1 MTRVLDK
8 KAPRG
13 DHPRAPGAPGDPGF
27 RHRLSRRGFLT
38 TSATGLAGASLAACS
53 GAPDGAPEG
62 GAPGDAANAATP
74 PLAATPLAPTP
85 LPPPARPTAPT
96 DAAWAHVRDR
106 FTLEPG
112 TAYMNNASLGMPP
125 ASVAAAVAA
134 GYEALSREPIRAKHD
149 LGDAIANRVTPRLAT
164 LLGADPGEIVLTRN
178 ATEALHAAAIGTRL
192 EPGDE
197 VLITSQEHPA
207 GRRPWEYRATRHGVK
222 VNTVFIPSPFES
234 GDQVV
239 ELVEAALTPATRAL
253 AFCHVTRGGHLYPVA
268 RLCALA
274 RDRGIVSHVDG
285 AQAVGMFPVD
295 LHALGCDTCS
305 ASLHKWLL
313 GPMGTGVL
321 FVRAGARDRV
331 DSAFA
336 HDATPDAPN
345 YGPPG
350 TAGLPLRAGLAA
362 SLDFAE
368 ALGIENVAERTR
380 FLSDQLKDRLAGLPG
395 MTPLSGPNRETSCP
409 GSTIFELE
417 GVDAV
422 EAVAVLAER
431 AKIHID
437 EHQRDGHNAIRI
449 STHLYNTLEEV
460 ERVVEELAALRGRAS
475 YPGVRSA
482 AESPGGIA
490 RDLDVKGED

>member
-1 MTRVLDK
+1 MR
-8 KAPRG
+8 
-13 DHPRAPGAPGDPGF
+13 DH
-27 RHRLSRRGFLT
+27 FL
-38 TSATGLAGASLAACS
+38 
-53 GAPDGAPEG
+53 
-62 GAPGDAANAATP
+62 
-74 PLAATPLAPTP
+74 
-85 LPPPARPTAPT
+85 
-96 DAAWAHVRDR
+96 
-106 FTLEPG
+106 LEPG

-149 LGDAIANRVTPRLAT
+149 LGDAIATRVVPRLAA

-207 GRRPWEYRATRHGVK
+207 GRRPWEYRAARHGVK

-234 GDQVV
+234 EAQIV
-239 ELVEAALTPATRAL
+239 ELVETALTPATRAL

-274 RDRGIVSHVDG
+274 RERGIVSHVDG

-295 LHALGCDTCS
+295 LHALGCDTYS

-313 GPMGTGVL
+313 GPMGTGV
-321 FVRAGARDRV
+321 FYVRAGARDRV

-336 HDATPDAPN
+336 HDATPEAPA

-362 SLDFAE
+362 SLDFVE
-368 ALGIENVAERTR
+368 ALGIENVAARTR
-380 FLSDQLKDRLAGLPG
+380 FLSNHLKERLAPVPG
-395 MTPLSGPNRETSCP
+395 MTPLSGPDHATSCP

-449 STHLYNTLEEV
+449 STHVYNTVAEV
-460 ERVVEELAALRGRAS
+460 ERVVEELVQSSPTGAS
-475 YPGVRSA
+475 DHVP
-482 AESPGGIA
+482 E
-490 RDLDVKGED
+490 

>member
-1 MTRVLDK
+1 MKK
-8 KAPRG
+8 KAPDG
-13 DHPRAPGAPGDPGF
+13 DHLRAPGPLPPPPPPPPPRGPAPPRPPRGPRPPGDPGC
-27 RHRLSRRGFLT
+27 RHRLSRRGFLA
-38 TSATGLAGASLAACS
+38 TSATGLAGTALAACS

-62 GAPGDAANAATP
+62 GATGDPPTPASTTAAQTTP
-74 PLAATPLAPTP
+74 PPT
-85 LPPPARPTAPT
+85 RPTAPD
-96 DAAWAHVRDR
+96 DAAWAHVRDH
-106 FTLEPG
+106 FILEPG

-149 LGDAIANRVTPRLAT
+149 LGDAIANRVTPRLAA

-207 GRRPWEYRATRHGVK
+207 GRRPWEYRETRHGVR

-234 GDQVV
+234 EAQVV
-239 ELVEAALTPATRAL
+239 DLVEAALTPATRAL

-268 RLCALA
+268 RLCSLA

-295 LHALGCDTCS
+295 LHALGCDTYS

-313 GPMGTGVL
+313 GPMGTGVYY
-321 FVRAGARDRV
+321 VRAGARERV

-336 HDATPDAPN
+336 HDATPGAPN

-362 SLDFAE
+362 SLDFTD
-368 ALGIENVAERTR
+368 ALGIGNVAARTR
-380 FLSDQLKDRLAGLPG
+380 HLSDLLKERLAALPG
-395 MTPLSGPNRETSCP
+395 MTPLSGPDHATSCP
-409 GSTIFELE
+409 GSTIFELD

-422 EAVAVLAER
+422 EAVAILAER

-449 STHLYNTLEEV
+449 STHVYNTVAEI
-460 ERVVEELAALRGRAS
+460 ERVVEELDALR
-475 YPGVRSA
+475 P
-482 AESPGGIA
+482 
-490 RDLDVKGED
+490 

>member
-1 MTRVLDK
+1 MTGLVEK

-13 DHPRAPGAPGDPGF
+13 DHPRAPGDPGGPGS
-27 RHRLSRRGFLT
+27 RHHVSRRGFLAA
-38 TSATGLAGASLAACS
+38 SATGLAGASLAACG

-62 GAPGDAANAATP
+62 GATGDPATP
-74 PLAATPLAPTP
+74 ASTPGPATSPAPAPAPTP
-85 LPPPARPTAPT
+85 LRPSAPD
-96 DAAWAHVRDR
+96 DAAWAHVRDH
-106 FTLEPG
+106 FILEPG

-149 LGDAIANRVTPRLAT
+149 LGDAIATRVVPRLAAF
-164 LLGADPGEIVLTRN
+164 LGSDPDEIVLTRN

-207 GRRPWEYRATRHGVK
+207 GRRPWEYRATRNGVK

-234 GDQVV
+234 EAQVV
-239 ELVEAALTPATRAL
+239 DLVEAALTPATRAL

-268 RLCALA
+268 WLCELA
-274 RDRGIVSHVDG
+274 RERGIVSHVDG
-285 AQAVGMFPVD
+285 AQAVGMFPVE
-295 LHALGCDTCS
+295 LHELGCDTYS

-313 GPMGTGVL
+313 GPMGTGV
-321 FVRAGARDRV
+321 FYVREGARGRV
-331 DSAFA
+331 ESAFA
-336 HDATPDAPN
+336 HDATPEAPA

-368 ALGIENVAERTR
+368 ALGIENVAARTR
-380 FLSDQLKDRLAGLPG
+380 FLSDHLKERLATIPG
-395 MTPLSGPNRETSCP
+395 MTPLSGPDRATSCP

-449 STHLYNTLEEV
+449 STHVYNTVAEV
-460 ERVVEELAALRGRAS
+460 DRVVEELDGLRR
-475 YPGVRSA
+475 
-482 AESPGGIA
+482 
-490 RDLDVKGED
+490 

>member
-8 KAPRG
+8 KAPGG
-13 DHPRAPGAPGDPGF
+13 DHARAPGDPGDPGS
-27 RHRLSRRGFLT
+27 RHHLSRRGFLA
-38 TSATGLAGASLAACS
+38 TSATGLAGASLTACS
-53 GAPDGAPEG
+53 GAPGGAPEG
-62 GAPGDAANAATP
+62 GATGDPAIPAA
-74 PLAATPLAPTP
+74 
-85 LPPPARPTAPT
+85 PAVPD
-96 DAAWAHVRDR
+96 DAAWAHVRDH
-106 FTLEPG
+106 FILEPG

-149 LGDAIANRVTPRLAT
+149 LGDAIATRVVPRLAAF
-164 LLGADPGEIVLTRN
+164 LGAGPGEIVLTRN

-192 EPGDE
+192 DPGDE

-222 VNTVFIPSPFES
+222 VNTVFIPSPFAS

-295 LHALGCDTCS
+295 LHALGCDTYS

-313 GPMGTGVL
+313 GPMGTGV
-321 FVRAGARDRV
+321 FYVRAGARERV
-331 DSAFA
+331 KSAFA
-336 HDATPDAPN
+336 HDATPEAPN
-345 YGPPG
+345 YGAPG
-350 TAGLPLRAGLAA
+350 TAALPLRAGLAA

-368 ALGIENVAERTR
+368 ALGIGNVAARTR
-380 FLSDQLKDRLAGLPG
+380 FLSDHLRERLAAVRG
-395 MTPLSGPNRETSCP
+395 MTPLSGPDHATSCP
-409 GSTIFELE
+409 GSTIFELQ

-449 STHLYNTLEEV
+449 STHMYNTLGEV
-460 ERVVEELAALRGRAS
+460 DRVVEELNGLR
-475 YPGVRSA
+475 P
-482 AESPGGIA
+482 
-490 RDLDVKGED
+490 

>member
-1 MTRVLDK
+1 MKSVLEK
-8 KAPRG
+8 KRPNGGHSAP
-13 DHPRAPGAPGDPGF
+13 PGDAGYSGS

-38 TSATGLAGASLAACS
+38 TSATGLAGASLAACT
-53 GAPDGAPEG
+53 GAPDAGTPEG
-62 GAPGDAANAATP
+62 GADGTGATP
-74 PLAATPLAPTP
+74 ATPLGPARAAAQST
-85 LPPPARPTAPT
+85 PARPTALD

-106 FTLEPG
+106 FILEPG

-125 ASVAAAVAA
+125 ATVAAAVAA
-134 GYEALSREPIRAKHD
+134 GFEALSREPIHAKHD
-149 LGDAIANRVTPRLAT
+149 LGDAIAEQVIPRLAA
-164 LLGADPGEIVLTRN
+164 LLGADPAEVVLTRN
-178 ATEALHAAAIGTRL
+178 ATEALHAGAIGVRL
-192 EPGDE
+192 QPGDE

-207 GRRPWEYRATRHGVK
+207 GRRPWEYRARRHGVK

-234 GDQVV
+234 EEQVV
-239 ELVEAALTPATRAL
+239 ALVEEALTPATRAF

-274 RDRGIVSHVDG
+274 RERGIVSHVDG

-295 LHALGCDTCS
+295 LHDLGCDTYS

-313 GPMGTGVL
+313 GPMGTGV
-321 FVRAGARDRV
+321 FHVRAGSRDRV
-331 DSAFA
+331 QSAFA
-336 HDATPDAPN
+336 HDATPDAPS

-350 TAGLPLRAGLAA
+350 TASLPVRAGLAA

-368 ALGIENVAERTR
+368 ALGIENVAARTR
-380 FLSDQLKDRLAGLPG
+380 FLSDHLKERLAAMPG
-395 MTPLSGPNRETSCP
+395 ATILSGPDRTTSCP

-422 EAVAVLAER
+422 EAVAILAER

-449 STHLYNTLEEV
+449 STHVYNTIAEID
-460 ERVVEELAALRGRAS
+460 RVVEELRGL
-475 YPGVRSA
+475 P
-482 AESPGGIA
+482 AES
-490 RDLDVKGED
+490 V

>member
-1 MTRVLDK
+1 MTGEVENKAHRVDH
-8 KAPRG
+8 ARTPG
-13 DHPRAPGAPGDPGF
+13 DPGAPGS
-27 RHRLSRRGFLT
+27 RHHLSRRRFLT

-62 GAPGDAANAATP
+62 GATGDPATPATTPGDPAPPIPTP
-74 PLAATPLAPTP
+74 APTAP
-85 LPPPARPTAPT
+85 LPPPARPTAP
-96 DAAWAHVRDR
+96 DHAAWADVRNH
-106 FTLEPG
+106 FILEPG

-134 GYEALSREPIRAKHD
+134 GYEALSREPIRAKHV
-149 LGDAIANRVTPRLAT
+149 LGDAIATRVVPRLAAF
-164 LLGADPGEIVLTRN
+164 LGAGPGEIVLTRN

-192 EPGDE
+192 DPGDE

-222 VNTVFIPSPFES
+222 VNTVFIPSPFAS
-234 GDQVV
+234 GAQVV
-239 ELVEAALTPATRAL
+239 DLIEAALTPATRAL

-274 RDRGIVSHVDG
+274 RERGIVSHVDG

-295 LHALGCDTCS
+295 LHALGCDTYS

-321 FVRAGARDRV
+321 YLREGARDRV

-336 HDATPDAPN
+336 HDATPEAPN

-350 TAGLPLRAGLAA
+350 TAALPIRAGLGA

-368 ALGIENVAERTR
+368 ALGIENVGARTR
-380 FLSDQLKDRLAGLPG
+380 FLSDYLKERLAGVRG
-395 MTPLSGPNRETSCP
+395 MTPLSGPDHATSCP

-422 EAVAVLAER
+422 EAVAALAER

-449 STHLYNTLEEV
+449 STHVYNAVAEV
-460 ERVVEELAALRGRAS
+460 DRVVEELDGLR
-475 YPGVRSA
+475 P
-482 AESPGGIA
+482 
-490 RDLDVKGED
+490 

>member
-1 MTRVLDK
+1 MTTEVEK
-8 KAPRG
+8 KPPHG
-13 DHPRAPGAPGDPGF
+13 DHARAPGPPGDSGFRHPPF
-27 RHRLSRRGFLT
+27 RHRLSRRGFLA
-38 TSATGLAGASLAACS
+38 TSATGLAGASLAACI
-53 GAPDGAPEG
+53 GAPDGAPQG
-62 GAPGDAANAATP
+62 G
-74 PLAATPLAPTP
+74 
-85 LPPPARPTAPT
+85 PPARPTAPG
-96 DAAWAHVRDR
+96 DAAWARVREH
-106 FTLEPG
+106 FILEPG

-134 GYEALSREPIRAKHD
+134 GYEALSREPIHAKND
-149 LGDAIANRVTPRLAT
+149 LGEAIAERVVPRLAA

-178 ATEALHAAAIGTRL
+178 ATEALHAAAVGTRL
-192 EPGDE
+192 QPGDE

-207 GRRPWEYRATRHGVK
+207 GRRPWEYRAARQGVR

-234 GDQVV
+234 ETQVV
-239 ELVEAALTPATRAL
+239 DLVEAALTPATRAL

-274 RDRGIVSHVDG
+274 RERGIVSHVDG

-295 LHALGCDTCS
+295 LHALGCDSYS

-313 GPMGTGVL
+313 GPMGTGV
-321 FVRAGARDRV
+321 FYVRAGARDRV
-331 DSAFA
+331 GSAFA
-336 HDATPDAPN
+336 HDATPDTPN

-368 ALGIENVAERTR
+368 ALGMETVAARTR
-380 FLSDQLKDRLAGLPG
+380 FLSDHLKQRLAAVPG
-395 MTPLSGPNRETSCP
+395 MTMLSGPDHATSCP
-409 GSTIFELE
+409 GSTVFELE

-431 AKIHID
+431 AKIHVD

-449 STHLYNTLEEV
+449 STHVYNTVAEV
-460 ERVVEELAALRGRAS
+460 ERVVVELDGLR
-475 YPGVRSA
+475 P
-482 AESPGGIA
+482 
-490 RDLDVKGED
+490 